1 MRLILLTH
9 GGADLVIQ
17 EICKRPELELV
28 AVFIEDRVSPERS
41 FSEKIK
47 RSIRY
52 DGLLATLRK
61 FSSRLVGRNG
71 SGNDGLDVSQDKT
84 EETARMHGIEVVHVN
99 DYHEPASLELI
110 RRANADLGIV
120 FGTNIIKESVFSIPR
135 LGSINLHQGLA
146 PFYRGGPP
154 VFWELFNNEKEIGL
168 TVHFVA
174 SKVDTGDIILQKT
187 VPLKYDHA
195 FGADYERFLSKYREG
210 LRKDC
215 ADMVANAATKIA
227 SGEFTPIKQDI
238 SQGKRYRLPV
248 KNEKDEMRRR
258 LAARMGNG

>member
-17 EICKRPELELV
+17 EICRRPELELV

-52 DGLLATLRK
+52 DGLLATVGK
-61 FSSRLVGRNG
+61 FSSKLLGRNG
-71 SGNDGLDVSQDKT
+71 SGSDEVEIPNDRT
-84 EETARMHGIEVVHVN
+84 EETARSLGIEVVHVD
-99 DYHEPASLELI
+99 DYHDPASLELI
-110 RRANADLGIV
+110 RQANADLGIV

-154 VFWELFNNEKEIGL
+154 VFWELFNNENEVGL

-187 VPLKYDHA
+187 VPLKYDPA
-195 FGADYERFLSKYREG
+195 FGADYEQFLSTYRDG
-210 LRKDC
+210 LKAVC
-215 ADMVANAATKIA
+215 AEMVAAAASKIA
-227 SGEFTPIKQDI
+227 SGEVSPVKQDI
-238 SQGKRYRLPV
+238 TQGKRYRLPV
-248 KNEKDEMRRR
+248 KKEKDEMRRR